1 MDSLLPTH
9 TVVDR
14 AQILKRAASIG
25 VLGTGADGAPQ
36 IMAALCNA
44 EVNAR
49 EVESLLRK
57 EPALYARVLRVANS
71 PYYGQSRSITTL
83 DRALVV
89 LGLDAVRGIAAA
101 ACLDR
106 TMSRGGEQSLIDV
119 RALLQHSLATAAA
132 AESLARIRNPAL
144 ASDAFIAGLL
154 HNLGIVVQLNL
165 DSRGIKAI
173 IELRRLADT
182 RDMRALE
189 SECVSVGHEECVAV
203 IFEAWKLPESLIS
216 ATRHHHDPMGALEP
230 HRSLAALINLGAT
243 LGLATG
249 STFALE
255 PAPVVRNAFAM
266 AWLGLDAEKVDEVER
281 ALPGRL
287 AELKQALQEA

>member
-1 MDSLLPTH
+1 
-9 TVVDR
+9 
-14 AQILKRAASIG
+14 
-25 VLGTGADGAPQ
+25 
-36 IMAALCNA
+36 ALCNA

-154 HNLGIVVQLNL
+154 HNLGIVVQLHL
-165 DSRGIKAI
+165 ESQGIKAI
-173 IELRRLADT
+173 IELRKLADS

-203 IFEAWKLPESLIS
+203 IFEAWRLPESLIS
-216 ATRHHHDPMGALEP
+216 ATRHHHEPMDALEP
-230 HRSLAALINLGAT
+230 HRALAALINLGAT

-255 PAPVVRNAFAM
+255 PAPVARNAFAM
-266 AWLGLDAEKVDEVER
+266 SWLGLDAEMVDEVES